1 MIFDKFKVFIPIIL
15 ANLFLFYFLDTKEII
30 LFFFFEILL
39 ILSFIYFIKKNVK
52 SLIKKL
58 PDKKENKD
66 LTLSIYE
73 SFIDKLDNPIF
84 IIGKDFKIISQ
95 NLKSQE
101 IYEDQSS
108 NDISTIIRDYD
119 FIQNLDE
126 YKKNNEF
133 NRFTWSKNLPD
144 RKIFNTEIL
153 NFSEFLIIIITDI
166 TNQKL
171 IEEKQTIYLDDLTH
185 ELKTPLSTIIG
196 YLETIDFNNYTI
208 EENKNFL
215 KIINSKTFEIKN
227 LIDQILKLS
236 ETNIANKEILKINI
250 QEILKSTIASYDNL
264 FKKSGISFQ
273 IDIESA
279 NNKVTSFTSME
290 LEVVINNLLSNAL
303 KYTPKGKTV
312 SLKTKITSENDLSII
327 IQDQGIG
334 IPQKDLSRLTERFFR
349 VDQSRN
355 NQTGGHG
362 LGLTIA
368 NHILSKNGCVLEISS
383 ELGKGSIFK
392 FNLKLS

>member
-101 IYEDQSS
+101 LYEDQSS

>member
-39 ILSFIYFIKKNVK
+39 ILSFIYFIKKSEK
-52 SLIKKL
+52 SSIKKQT
-58 PDKKENKD
+58 DKKENKD

-171 IEEKQTIYLDDLTH
+171 IEEKQTVYLDDLTH

-279 NNKVTSFTSME
+279 NDKVTSFTSME

-312 SLKTKITSENDLSII
+312 SLKTKITSKNDLSII

>member
-39 ILSFIYFIKKNVK
+39 ILNFIYFIKKNEK
-52 SLIKKL
+52 SLIKKQ

-196 YLETIDFNNYTI
+196 YLETIDFNNYTT

-279 NNKVTSFTSME
+279 NNKITSFTSME

-312 SLKTKITSENDLSII
+312 TLKTKITSENDLSII

>member
-73 SFIDKLDNPIF
+73 SFVNKLDNPIF

-108 NDISTIIRDYD
+108 NDISTVIRDYD

-312 SLKTKITSENDLSII
+312 TLKTKITSENDLSII

>member
-73 SFIDKLDNPIF
+73 SFVNKLDNPIF

-108 NDISTIIRDYD
+108 NDISTVIRDYD

-171 IEEKQTIYLDDLTH
+171 IEEKQTVYLDDLTH

-279 NNKVTSFTSME
+279 NDKVTSFTSME

-312 SLKTKITSENDLSII
+312 SLKTKITSKNDLSII

>member
-73 SFIDKLDNPIF
+73 SFVNKLDNPIF

-108 NDISTIIRDYD
+108 NDISTVIRDYD

-171 IEEKQTIYLDDLTH
+171 IEEKQTVYLDDLTH

>member
-52 SLIKKL
+52 SLIKKQ

-73 SFIDKLDNPIF
+73 SFINKLDNPIF

-126 YKKNNEF
+126 YKKNNEL

-312 SLKTKITSENDLSII
+312 SLKTKITSKNDLSII

>member
-73 SFIDKLDNPIF
+73 SFINKLDNPIF

>member
-73 SFIDKLDNPIF
+73 SFVNKLDNPIF

-171 IEEKQTIYLDDLTH
+171 IEEKQTVYLDDLTH

-279 NNKVTSFTSME
+279 NDKVTSFTSME

>member
-52 SLIKKL
+52 SLIKKQ

-171 IEEKQTIYLDDLTH
+171 IEEKQTVYLDDLTH

-279 NNKVTSFTSME
+279 NNKITSFTSME

-312 SLKTKITSENDLSII
+312 SLKTKITSKNDLSII

>member
-52 SLIKKL
+52 SLIKKQ

-171 IEEKQTIYLDDLTH
+171 IEEKQTVYLDDLTH

-312 SLKTKITSENDLSII
+312 TLKTKITSENDLSII

>member
-52 SLIKKL
+52 SLIKKQ

-73 SFIDKLDNPIF
+73 SFINKLDNPIF

-108 NDISTIIRDYD
+108 NDISTVIRDYD

>member
-39 ILSFIYFIKKNVK
+39 ILNFIYFIKKNEK
-52 SLIKKL
+52 SLIKKQ

-73 SFIDKLDNPIF
+73 SFVNKLDNPIF

-196 YLETIDFNNYTI
+196 YLETIDFNNYTT

-279 NNKVTSFTSME
+279 NNKITSFTSME

-312 SLKTKITSENDLSII
+312 TLKTKITSENDLSII

>member
-39 ILSFIYFIKKNVK
+39 ILSFIYFIKKSEK
-52 SLIKKL
+52 SSIKKQT
-58 PDKKENKD
+58 DKKENKD

-171 IEEKQTIYLDDLTH
+171 IEEKQTVYLDDLTH

-279 NNKVTSFTSME
+279 NNKITSFTSME

-312 SLKTKITSENDLSII
+312 SLKTKITSKNDLSII

>member
-39 ILSFIYFIKKNVK
+39 ILSFIYFIKKSEK
-52 SLIKKL
+52 SSIKKQT
-58 PDKKENKD
+58 DKKENKD

-273 IDIESA
+273 IDIESS

-312 SLKTKITSENDLSII
+312 TLKTKITSENDLSII

>member
-39 ILSFIYFIKKNVK
+39 ILSFIYFIKKSEK
-52 SLIKKL
+52 SSIKKQT
-58 PDKKENKD
+58 DKKENKD

-312 SLKTKITSENDLSII
+312 SLKTKITSKNDLSII

>member
-39 ILSFIYFIKKNVK
+39 ILSFIYFIKKSEK
-52 SLIKKL
+52 SSIKKQT
-58 PDKKENKD
+58 DKKENKD

-73 SFIDKLDNPIF
+73 SFINKLDNPIF

-312 SLKTKITSENDLSII
+312 SLKTKITSKNDLSII

>member
-39 ILSFIYFIKKNVK
+39 ILSFIYFIKKSEK
-52 SLIKKL
+52 SSIKKQT
-58 PDKKENKD
+58 DKKENKD

-108 NDISTIIRDYD
+108 NDISTVIRDYD

-312 SLKTKITSENDLSII
+312 SLKTKITSKNDLSII

>member
-39 ILSFIYFIKKNVK
+39 ILSFIYFIKKSEK
-52 SLIKKL
+52 SSIKKQT
-58 PDKKENKD
+58 DKKENKD

-171 IEEKQTIYLDDLTH
+171 IEEKQTVYLDDLTH

-279 NNKVTSFTSME
+279 NNKVTSFTSKE

-312 SLKTKITSENDLSII
+312 SLKTKITSKNDLSII

>member
-73 SFIDKLDNPIF
+73 SFVNKLDNPIF

>member
-1 MIFDKFKVFIPIIL
+1 MIFDKLKVFIPIIL

-73 SFIDKLDNPIF
+73 SFVNKLDNPIF

-108 NDISTIIRDYD
+108 NDISTVIRDYD

-279 NNKVTSFTSME
+279 NDKVTSFTSME

>member
-73 SFIDKLDNPIF
+73 SFVNKLDNPIF

-108 NDISTIIRDYD
+108 NDISTVIRDYD

-312 SLKTKITSENDLSII
+312 SLKTKITSKNDLSII

>member
-39 ILSFIYFIKKNVK
+39 ILSFIYFIKKSEK
-52 SLIKKL
+52 SSIKKQT
-58 PDKKENKD
+58 DKKENKD

>member
-73 SFIDKLDNPIF
+73 SFVNKLDNPIF

-279 NNKVTSFTSME
+279 NDKVTSFTSME

>member
-39 ILSFIYFIKKNVK
+39 ILSFIYFIKKSEK
-52 SLIKKL
+52 SSIKKQT
-58 PDKKENKD
+58 DKKENKD

-171 IEEKQTIYLDDLTH
+171 IEEKQTVYLDDLTH

>member
-15 ANLFLFYFLDTKEII
+15 ANLFLFYFLDTKEIF

-39 ILSFIYFIKKNVK
+39 ILSFIYFIKKSEK
-52 SLIKKL
+52 SSIKKQT
-58 PDKKENKD
+58 DKKENKD

-312 SLKTKITSENDLSII
+312 SLKTKITSKNDLSII

>member
-39 ILSFIYFIKKNVK
+39 ILSFIYFIKKSEK
-52 SLIKKL
+52 SSIKKQT
-58 PDKKENKD
+58 DKKENKD

-171 IEEKQTIYLDDLTH
+171 IEEKQTVYLDDLTH

-312 SLKTKITSENDLSII
+312 SLKTKITSKNDLSII

>member
-1 MIFDKFKVFIPIIL
+1 M
-15 ANLFLFYFLDTKEII
+15 
-30 LFFFFEILL
+30 
-39 ILSFIYFIKKNVK
+39 
-52 SLIKKL
+52 
-58 PDKKENKD
+58 
-66 LTLSIYE
+66 SIYE

-312 SLKTKITSENDLSII
+312 SLKTKITSKNDLSII

>member
-39 ILSFIYFIKKNVK
+39 ILSFIYFIKKSEK
-52 SLIKKL
+52 SSIKKQT
-58 PDKKENKD
+58 DKKENKD

-279 NNKVTSFTSME
+279 NNKVTSFTSKE

-312 SLKTKITSENDLSII
+312 SLKTKITSKNDLSII

>member
-52 SLIKKL
+52 SLIKKQ

-312 SLKTKITSENDLSII
+312 SLKTKITSKNDLSII

>member
-39 ILSFIYFIKKNVK
+39 ILSFIYFIKKSEK
-52 SLIKKL
+52 SSIKKKT
-58 PDKKENKD
+58 DKKENKD

-171 IEEKQTIYLDDLTH
+171 IEEKQTVYLDDLTH

-279 NNKVTSFTSME
+279 NDKVTSFTSME

-312 SLKTKITSENDLSII
+312 SLKTKITSKNDLSII

>member
-52 SLIKKL
+52 SLIKKQ
-58 PDKKENKD
+58 PNKKENKD

-73 SFIDKLDNPIF
+73 SFINKLDNPIF

-279 NNKVTSFTSME
+279 NDKVTSFTSME

>member
-52 SLIKKL
+52 SLIKKQ
-58 PDKKENKD
+58 PNKKENKD

-73 SFIDKLDNPIF
+73 SFINKLDNPIF

-171 IEEKQTIYLDDLTH
+171 IEEKQTVYLDDLTH

-279 NNKVTSFTSME
+279 NDKVTSFTSME

>member
-73 SFIDKLDNPIF
+73 SFVNKLDNPIF

-108 NDISTIIRDYD
+108 NDISTVIRDYD

>member
-52 SLIKKL
+52 SLIKKQ

>member
-39 ILSFIYFIKKNVK
+39 ILSFIYFIKKSEK
-52 SLIKKL
+52 SSIKKQT
-58 PDKKENKD
+58 DKKENKD

-126 YKKNNEF
+126 YKKNNES

-153 NFSEFLIIIITDI
+153 NFSEFFIIIITNI

-312 SLKTKITSENDLSII
+312 SLKTKITSKNDLSII

-368 NHILSKNGCVLEISS
+368 NHILSKNGCFLEISS

>member
-39 ILSFIYFIKKNVK
+39 ILNFIYFIKKNEK
-52 SLIKKL
+52 SLIKKQ
-58 PDKKENKD
+58 PNKKENKD
-66 LTLSIYE
+66 LTLSIYK

-171 IEEKQTIYLDDLTH
+171 IEEKQTVYLDDLTH

-279 NNKVTSFTSME
+279 NDKVTSFTSME

-312 SLKTKITSENDLSII
+312 SLKTKITSKNDLSII

>member
-73 SFIDKLDNPIF
+73 SFVNKLDNPIF

-196 YLETIDFNNYTI
+196 YLETIDFNNYTT

-279 NNKVTSFTSME
+279 NNKITSFTSME

-312 SLKTKITSENDLSII
+312 TLKTKITSENDLSII

>member
-39 ILSFIYFIKKNVK
+39 ILSFIYFIKKSEK
-52 SLIKKL
+52 SSIKKQT
-58 PDKKENKD
+58 DKKENKD

-171 IEEKQTIYLDDLTH
+171 IEE
-185 ELKTPLSTIIG
+185 
-196 YLETIDFNNYTI
+196 
-208 EENKNFL
+208 
-215 KIINSKTFEIKN
+215 
-227 LIDQILKLS
+227 
-236 ETNIANKEILKINI
+236 
-250 QEILKSTIASYDNL
+250 
-264 FKKSGISFQ
+264 
-273 IDIESA
+273 
-279 NNKVTSFTSME
+279 
-290 LEVVINNLLSNAL
+290 
-303 KYTPKGKTV
+303 
-312 SLKTKITSENDLSII
+312 
-327 IQDQGIG
+327 
-334 IPQKDLSRLTERFFR
+334 
-349 VDQSRN
+349 
-355 NQTGGHG
+355 
-362 LGLTIA
+362 
-368 NHILSKNGCVLEISS
+368 
-383 ELGKGSIFK
+383 
-392 FNLKLS
+392 